1 MELTLDKYS
10 KEALRLLD
18 QLILRN
24 YNEAEKLSQ
33 TNEKKEEADLFCE
46 EKISNLHTF
55 NHRLYYIKVEL
66 LDMMKNNK
74 GGN

>member
-1 MELTLDKYS
+1 MDLTLDKYR

-18 QLILRN
+18 LLILRN

-33 TNEKKEEADLFCE
+33 ASKEKSEET
-46 EKISNLHTF
+46 ISNLHTF
-55 NHRLYYIKVEL
+55 NHRLYYIKVQL

-74 GGN
+74 GVK

>member
-33 TNEKKEEADLFCE
+33 TSKKKSE

-66 LDMMKNNK
+66 LDMMKSNK

>member
-1 MELTLDKYS
+1 MDLTLDKYS

-24 YNEAEKLSQ
+24 YNEAESLSQ
-33 TNEKKEEADLFCE
+33 TSKEKSEET
-46 EKISNLHTF
+46 ISNLHAF

-74 GGN
+74 GSN

>member
-1 MELTLDKYS
+1 MDLTLDKYR
-10 KEALRLLD
+10 KESLRLLD

-33 TNEKKEEADLFCE
+33 ASKEKSEET
-46 EKISNLHTF
+46 ISNLHTF
-55 NHRLYYIKVEL
+55 NHRLYYIKVQL

-74 GGN
+74 GVK

>member
-1 MELTLDKYS
+1 MHLTLNKYS

-33 TNEKKEEADLFCE
+33 ASKEKSEET
-46 EKISNLHTF
+46 ISNLHTF
-55 NHRLYYIKVEL
+55 NHRLYYIKVQL

-74 GGN
+74 GVK